1 MLAATAVAV
10 TLAGCV
16 PMRWISAD
24 PASLTLLKDSP
35 VNCLLLEEPQWA
47 LAPAVRERGLL
58 ALAVVR
64 SAEQARR
71 VPARFDALVTEGGRL
86 AGPAGLPVVALA
98 ARRDLHLE
106 EKGVAGTTQGV
117 WPGIEVEHSGPKTTE
132 AAPTGSAWI
141 HTNTGFLRYVHAVRS
156 GTFWMAN
163 TPPPGTEWDGTRYAV
178 AIADAA
184 TVGARWVVSLDDS
197 FRKRLLAGEEKAAAD
212 WTKIQQHL
220 RFYENNTAWKSMQ
233 PFAELA
239 LVQDL
244 QAGAY
249 VTGNLLDMLAVL
261 NTPVR
266 AMQSREL
273 TETKLDGT
281 KVTVAIHPQSYTED
295 QRSLIE
301 KFALKGGKVVTGEKG
316 FSMPEPAD
324 GQFTFT
330 KEDYKQLEKIWP
342 ELHLAVQ
349 RKNFGVRM
357 FNVSGT
363 LSYLM
368 RNADGSKAVLHLVN
382 YTGYPVESVT
392 AFVQGKYKS
401 AKLLTPEG
409 EPRKLEIY
417 DTPEGTGIEID
428 QMNTAAAVVLE

>member
-1 MLAATAVAV
+1 
-10 TLAGCV
+10 
-16 PMRWISAD
+16 MRWISAD
-24 PASLTLLKDSP
+24 PASLKLLKDSP
-35 VNCLLLEEPQWA
+35 VNCLLLEEAQWA
-47 LAPAVRERGLL
+47 LAPAVRQRGLL

-64 SAEQARR
+64 SAEQAAR
-71 VPARFDALVTEGGRL
+71 VTARFDAVVSESGRFF
-86 AGPAGLPVVALA
+86 APPGLPVIALTG
-98 ARRDLHLE
+98 RRDLRLE
-106 EKGVAGTTQGV
+106 DNGVTGTTQGV
-117 WPGIEVEHSGPKTTE
+117 WPGIEREHGGAKTTE

-141 HTNTGFLRYVHAVRS
+141 HTNTGFLRYVHAVRT

-163 TPPPGTEWDGTRYAV
+163 SPPPGTEWDGTRYAG

-197 FRKRLLAGEEKAAAD
+197 FRKRLLAGEEKATAD
-212 WTKIQQHL
+212 WARIQQYL
-220 RFYENNTAWKSMQ
+220 RFYENNAAWKAMR

-273 TETKLDGT
+273 TETKLEGT
-281 KVTVAIHPQSYTED
+281 KVTVAIHPQSYTEE
-295 QRSLIE
+295 QRALIE
-301 KFALKGGKVVTGEKG
+301 KFASRGGKVVTGEKD
-316 FSMPEPAD
+316 FEMPHPQGD
-324 GQFTFT
+324 QFTFS
-330 KEDYKQLEKIWP
+330 KDDYKQLEKIWP

-368 RNADGSKAVLHLVN
+368 RNPDGSKAVLHLVN

-401 AKLLTPEG
+401 ASLLTPEG
-409 EPRKLEIY
+409 EPRKLEVY